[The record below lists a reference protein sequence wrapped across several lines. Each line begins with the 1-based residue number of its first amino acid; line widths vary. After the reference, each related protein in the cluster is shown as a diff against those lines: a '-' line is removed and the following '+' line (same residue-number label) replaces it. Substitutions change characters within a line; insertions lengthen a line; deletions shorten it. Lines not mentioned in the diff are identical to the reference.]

1 METDIT
7 AGDSASETA
16 ADTTRV
22 RPRTVSG
29 AITSAITSV
38 KPASRHVR
46 ANALTGAA
54 TTSRIRG
61 PIAFARPLHMRPRLI
76 EKYSYGIA
84 CTRFNGRIPQILLVQ
99 RRITYA
105 FNAFVYGLYDPANT
119 ASIMQLI
126 NHMTVAEK
134 ILLRRR
140 DFRQLWM
147 HIWVNGGASESA
159 SSGTGAGKTD
169 TNKYR
174 YLEDRFNS
182 IFCDGTNKLID
193 CLARSADSGYLLWEM
208 PKGRRRDRE
217 PDIHAAIREFYE
229 ETGIE
234 KRQYFLYPL
243 ATQTSTFIDG
253 DVRYTHKY
261 YIARADGGAVT
272 PRIRLAGDSQIEEI
286 CDIAWMS
293 LEDIRVVDKCG
304 RLARMVRP
312 IFNFVRKNTTRL

>member
-1 METDIT
+1 METATT
-7 AGDSASETA
+7 AGDSALETPA
-16 ADTTRV
+16 ETIRA
-22 RPRTVSG
+22 RPRTISG
-29 AITSAITSV
+29 TLTTV
-38 KPASRHVR
+38 KPGSRQHTRDSNVR
-46 ANALTGAA
+46 TAA

-84 CTRFNGRIPQILLVQ
+84 CTRFNGRVPQILLVQ

-147 HIWVNGGASESA
+147 HIWVNGGASEA
-159 SSGTGAGKTD
+159 AGASGTGAGKTD

-193 CLARSADSGYLLWEM
+193 CLARSADSG
-208 PKGRRRDRE
+208 
-217 PDIHAAIREFYE
+217 
-229 ETGIE
+229 
-234 KRQYFLYPL
+234 
-243 ATQTSTFIDG
+243 
-253 DVRYTHKY
+253 
-261 YIARADGGAVT
+261 
-272 PRIRLAGDSQIEEI
+272 
-286 CDIAWMS
+286 
-293 LEDIRVVDKCG
+293 
-304 RLARMVRP
+304 
-312 IFNFVRKNTTRL
+312 